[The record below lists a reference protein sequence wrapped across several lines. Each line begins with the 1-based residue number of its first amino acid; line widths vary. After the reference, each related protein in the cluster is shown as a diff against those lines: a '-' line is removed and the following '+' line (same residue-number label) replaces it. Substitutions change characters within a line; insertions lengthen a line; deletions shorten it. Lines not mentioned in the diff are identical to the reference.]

1 MAWPSG
7 DIVDLV
13 MLENPSLEIK
23 NLTFSLPYIT
33 GRTSLSAMG
42 ALSALTSTILQR
54 KLYTT
59 DIING
64 INLSLKPGD
73 RVGLIGKNGA
83 GKSTL
88 LRLMAGAYS
97 PTGGSIQTRGKIT
110 SLISVGAGF
119 NRMATGLEN
128 IILRGLNLDMT
139 MDEIRAATDNI
150 IEFSELRTAIN
161 KPLYTYSDG
170 MRARLAFAIAV
181 ETNPDILLLDEW
193 LGAGDPEFQDK
204 AADRMVEFVQ
214 QSGITVLATHNKR
227 IIQHVCNRVVEI
239 EDGKIIKDEALT
251 PETDLPFNLKEQIR
265 VYEKTVDVLK
275 SEKKELQ
282 VKLGAKTKTI
292 KNLRH
297 TLAGA
302 RERKKELKE
311 ELKEKKSIKD
321 RLEQVRKRKE
331 ELRTESKVLHKELE
345 NLEAHKEALKQKIQ
359 KR

>member
-97 PTGGSIQTRGKIT
+97 PTGGSIQTRGD
-110 SLISVGAGF
+110 F
-119 NRMATGLEN
+119 CRCGL
-128 IILRGLNLDMT
+128 
-139 MDEIRAATDNI
+139 
-150 IEFSELRTAIN
+150 
-161 KPLYTYSDG
+161 
-170 MRARLAFAIAV
+170 
-181 ETNPDILLLDEW
+181 
-193 LGAGDPEFQDK
+193 
-204 AADRMVEFVQ
+204 
-214 QSGITVLATHNKR
+214 
-227 IIQHVCNRVVEI
+227 
-239 EDGKIIKDEALT
+239 
-251 PETDLPFNLKEQIR
+251 
-265 VYEKTVDVLK
+265 
-275 SEKKELQ
+275 
-282 VKLGAKTKTI
+282 
-292 KNLRH
+292 
-297 TLAGA
+297 
-302 RERKKELKE
+302 
-311 ELKEKKSIKD
+311 
-321 RLEQVRKRKE
+321 
-331 ELRTESKVLHKELE
+331 
-345 NLEAHKEALKQKIQ
+345 
-359 KR
+359 